1 MPPSTTE
8 RKIRRFIEEPL
19 RPGDPRLRVKGRLLI
34 IGGHEDKEGD
44 KLVLRQLAG
53 LVGDGKLV
61 VSTVASDEPAE
72 MWEAYESVLRG
83 LGVPHVHHLHIET
96 RDDACS
102 TRAMRVLEDATAV
115 FFTGGDQIKITSL
128 VGDTP
133 TFSRVFEILIEGGT
147 IAGTSA
153 GASVMSETMMNG
165 GPASQ
170 SPRINEG
177 PRLAPGFGFAK
188 DMVIDQHFAERG
200 RIGRLLGVVGQ
211 NPRILGV
218 GIDENT
224 AILMRPNREFRVVG
238 EGAVTVLDGRKVT
251 YTNIAEDDSGD
262 TMSVFGATLHAL
274 GKGDVFDL
282 KTRRPR
288 DLPGRS

>member
-1 MPPSTTE
+1 MCCQAGAGPAA
-8 RKIRRFIEEPL
+8 
-19 RPGDPRLRVKGRLLI
+19 G
-34 IGGHEDKEGD
+34 
-44 KLVLRQLAG
+44 G
-53 LVGDGKLV
+53 LVRQAAHA
-61 VSTVASDEPAE
+61 VASDSPDE
-72 MWEAYESVLRG
+72 MWETYEAVLRG
-83 LGVPHVHHLHIET
+83 LGIPHVHHLHIET
-96 RDDACS
+96 REDACS
-102 TRAMRVLEDATAV
+102 PRAMRVLEDANAV

-133 TFSRVFEILIEGGT
+133 TFSRVFEILIDGGA
-147 IAGTSA
+147 IADTSA

-165 GPASQ
+165 GPGSQ

-224 AILMRPNREFRVVG
+224 AILMRSNRDFRVVG
-238 EGAVTVLDGRKVT
+238 EGGVTVLDGKSVT
-251 YTNIAEDDSGD
+251 YSNVAEDDSGD
-262 TMSVFGATLHAL
+262 TMSVFGATLHVL
-274 GKGDVFDL
+274 GEGDVFDL
-282 KTRRPR
+282 KARRPKDMPAR
-288 DLPGRS
+288 TGKGTSNGHAPAGNGRSRRNGAGRAGRNGTGKRHA